1 MERRSGR
8 AAREADSVH
17 DLPVA
22 AFVAADAAEAAL
34 FLEEGKVSL
43 DAADGETDFSGQ
55 ADTGDSGIGPDGIE
69 DFYHTFCH
77 IFSHTGFHAIQG
89 VADGEGFFKKTRPGL
104 GGAGVSRMVGAAQP
118 RPIML
123 KTRTKRATV
132 STTPRVIR

>member
-1 MERRSGR
+1 MAGGPPALRQGR
-8 AAREADSVH
+8 GSVH

-22 AFVAADAAEAAL
+22 AFVGADAEEASV

-55 ADTGDSGIGPDGIE
+55 AGAGDFGIGPDGIE
-69 DFYHTFCH
+69 VFYHTFCH
-77 IFSHTGFHAIQG
+77 IFSHTGFHALQS

-104 GGAGVSRMVGAAQP
+104 GGAGCLGWTVAQP

>member
-1 MERRSGR
+1 MAGGPPALRQGGG
-8 AAREADSVH
+8 SVH

-22 AFVAADAAEAAL
+22 AFVAADAAETAL

-43 DAADGETDFSGQ
+43 DAANGETDFSGQ
-55 ADTGDSGIGPDGIE
+55 AGAGDVGIGPDGIE

-77 IFSHTGFHAIQG
+77 IFSHTGFHSLQG